1 MGPLADVALMTY
13 STKPRGGVV
22 HTLSL
27 AQALHRQGFR
37 VQIVALGD
45 PEEGF
50 FRRTDIPHTIIPAPP
65 RRETLE
71 ERVFAAI
78 DAIAAWLAGNVGR
91 FRIVHTQDCI
101 SCRAAARVRDAGA
114 PITVL
119 RTVHHVDD
127 FTTAALIDCQRRAIV
142 EPDGLVVVSEH
153 WRSILRSD
161 YGVDATVIHNG
172 VDPARFGPIDDARRV
187 RLREAIGATDQFV
200 LLSVGGVEP
209 RKGSTHLFRALG
221 RLRDRMDPA
230 PVLVVVGGESFQDY
244 TAYRDAAFAELA
256 GLGLR
261 LGADVHVLGP
271 VSYDELHGWY
281 RTADALAFPSVKE
294 GWGMVVLE
302 AMCADLPVV
311 ASDLPVFREYLT
323 DGVTALLPAA
333 GNDIALADA
342 LERVAADEALRA
354 ALRSA
359 ARDLVPRFAWD
370 RAAQRHRRLWDR
382 WA

>member
-1 MGPLADVALMTY
+1 MGSQPGVALTTY

-27 AQALHRQGFR
+27 AQALRRQGCR
-37 VQIVALGD
+37 VHVVALGD
-45 PEEGF
+45 PGKGF
-50 FRRTDIPHTIIPAPP
+50 FRPVDVPHTIISAPQ
-65 RRETLE
+65 RGETLE

-78 DAIAAWLAGNVGR
+78 DAMADWLDRNVWR

-127 FTTAALIDCQRRAIV
+127 FTTPALINCQRQAIV
-142 EPDGLVVVSEH
+142 EPDGLVVVSEQ

-172 VDPARFGPIDDARRV
+172 VDPARFGPIDDTRRAQ
-187 RLREAIGATDQFV
+187 LRDTVGATDRFV

-209 RKGSTHLFRALG
+209 RKGTVHLFRALG
-221 RLRDRMDPA
+221 RLRERMDPA

-244 TAYRDAAFAELA
+244 TAYRDAAVAELDA
-256 GLGLR
+256 LGLR
-261 LGADVHVLGP
+261 LGDDVHILGP
-271 VSYDELHGWY
+271 VSDDELHGWY
-281 RTADALAFPSVKE
+281 RSADALAFPSIKE

-302 AMCADLPVV
+302 AMSADLPVV

-333 GNDIALADA
+333 GDHVALAGA
-342 LERVAADEALRA
+342 LERVAADDGLRA
-354 ALRSA
+354 SLRSA
-359 ARDLVPRFAWD
+359 ARDLLPRFTWD
-370 RAAQRHRRLWDR
+370 RAAQEHRRLWGL
-382 WA
+382 